1 MAITLVT
8 KLGLNV
14 SALLNDSLDL
24 GNVVDHLV
32 KSYAIDIAS
41 GTGASQA
48 NQLFRDTRVV
58 TTGATDSLDF
68 AGGGL
73 LNGVRQELAL
83 TALKMLII
91 KAASTNTT
99 ILSVTRPATLGVP
112 IFAAANDA
120 VPVHPNG
127 LFVWVGPV
135 NGVVVTAG
143 TADLIDIVNAAGASA
158 TYDVIAIG
166 VQ

>member
-1 MAITLVT
+1 MAIAQVS
-8 KLGLNV
+8 KLSMNV
-14 SALLNDSLDL
+14 SALLTDALDL
-24 GNVVDHLV
+24 STVMDHLV
-32 KSYAIDIAS
+32 KAYTIDIAS

-48 NQLFRDTRVV
+48 NQVFKDTRVV

-68 AGGGL
+68 SGGGL

-83 TALKMLII
+83 TALKALII
-91 KAASTNTT
+91 KAASANTT
-99 ILSVTRPATLGVP
+99 ILTVTRPANGVP
-112 IFAAANDA
+112 LFTTSGDS
-120 VPVHPNG
+120 VPVPPNG

-135 NGVVVTAG
+135 NGVVVTPATG
-143 TADLIDIVNAAGASA
+143 DLLDIVNAAGASA